1 VGLPKRNSLI
11 GPLINRDER
20 GWMGGFTKRTGQVRG
35 GFGDSAPSGS
45 SACRA
50 EALTL
55 RVYKTN
61 WGRFGLLRYKTNRTG
76 GRRVRLLRAERKL
89 GVQGRSPD
97 PTGLQN
103 ELRAGLGLLRYKTNR
118 AGGRRVRLLRAER
131 KLGVQGLSPDPTGLQ
146 NELRAALKTSCTLC
160 FASASRRGGTA
171 FRGPKAQAAAARAIS
186 FVWAGPRRAWN
197 FIRRFMLRWKFFVIR
212 CS

>member
-1 VGLPKRNSLI
+1 MRLFRAERKLGVQGRSPDPTGLQNELGQVWGGGNFGVANRAWVGLPKRNSLI

-61 WGRFGLLRYKTNRTG
+61 WGRFGLLRYKTNRAG

-103 ELRAGLGLLRYKTNR
+103 ELRA
-118 AGGRRVRLLRAER
+118 
-131 KLGVQGLSPDPTGLQ
+131 
-146 NELRAALKTSCTLC
+146 ALKTSCTLC
-160 FASASRRGGTA
+160 FASASRTGGTA